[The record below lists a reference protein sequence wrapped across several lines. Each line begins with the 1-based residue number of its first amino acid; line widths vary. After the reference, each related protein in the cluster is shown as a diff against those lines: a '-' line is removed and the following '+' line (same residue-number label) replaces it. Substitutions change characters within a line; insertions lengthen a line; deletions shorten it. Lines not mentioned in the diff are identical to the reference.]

1 MKKFTEIERNLITVI
16 LDGRRNDYKKEHDFE
31 KVFGRNATIDLAEG
45 RTFLLDDAL
54 FGADGAPEIIYD
66 LLYETECDN
75 VSFEV
80 MINALEAAV
89 NGDWENV
96 PDVEEAIELTDR
108 EQNKV
113 SERKLLLRE
122 FFESVRKL
130 NAKSEETGANLA
142 AEVREVEGVVLSG
155 LVVWHEGIRAYI
167 DEFLSGAKT
176 LEEIVDI
183 VYELS
188 DWDTP
193 VDFDNYLVAVLEAIK
208 NLFVKSEGS
217 HIELLFDVQEIEA
230 LALYLA
236 DISVASHDR
245 LDGKLADYYERD
257 MPLNELM
264 DAIKGEA

>member
-31 KVFGRNATIDLAEG
+31 KAFGRNATIDLAEG

-96 PDVEEAIELTDR
+96 PDVEEAIELTGR
-108 EQNKV
+108 EQYKV

-130 NAKSEETGANLA
+130 NAKSEENGANLA
-142 AEVREVEGVVLSG
+142 AELREVEGIVLSG
-155 LVVWHEGIRAYI
+155 LVVWHEGIAAYI
-167 DEFLSGAKT
+167 DEFLSGYKT
-176 LEEIVDI
+176 LEEMVDI

-236 DISVASHDR
+236 GISVASHDR
-245 LDGKLADYYERD
+245 LDGKLADYYERG

-264 DAIKGEA
+264 NAIKGEA